1 MCCDLNRCLYY
12 SDAKGLHLDAPAPVR
27 TVLTLIDGVVAGE
40 GEGPLAP
47 RDVPLGAIVASTD
60 PVAADLVAVRLMGFD
75 ERKLAKLFEPM
86 RDAGP
91 RITAVRD
98 AADVSV
104 GEVAA
109 GGFAVRE
116 LRLDDLH
123 AARPFA
129 AHPGWAGHVE
139 RSAP

>member
-1 MCCDLNRCLYY
+1 M
-12 SDAKGLHLDAPAPVR
+12 R

-47 RDVPLGAIVASTD
+47 RDVPLGAIIASAD

-75 ERKLAKLFEPM
+75 ERKLPKLCEPM

-116 LRLDDLH
+116 LRLDDLR
-123 AARPFA
+123 AARTFV
-129 AHPGWAGHVE
+129 AHPGWVGHVE